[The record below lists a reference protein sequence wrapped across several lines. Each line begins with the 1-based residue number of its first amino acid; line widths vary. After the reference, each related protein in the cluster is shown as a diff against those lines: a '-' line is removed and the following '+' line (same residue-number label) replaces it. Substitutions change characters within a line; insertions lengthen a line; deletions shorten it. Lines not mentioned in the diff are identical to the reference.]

1 MEYKKKIYGL
11 LIIIFWLGVIF
22 FFSNSDA
29 SASTIQTN
37 IVINK
42 LAELAEDNSF
52 FNFIIL
58 KLTEKHSLVYSIRK
72 LAHLTIFCVLQMIVF
87 AVMRYNGKSILKS
100 TIYSMLAVILYA
112 IFDEIHQYFIPGRSC
127 QVKDVFIDTIGG
139 SVGLGISYIIVLVK
153 SIFFKVLNR
162 QNYK

>member
-1 MEYKKKIYGL
+1 MKYKKKIYGIL
-11 LIIIFWLGVIF
+11 LILFWLGVIF

-29 SASTIQTN
+29 SASTVQTK

-42 LAELAEDNSF
+42 LVELADNNSF

-72 LAHLTIFCVLQMIVF
+72 LAHLTIFCILQIIVF
-87 AVMRYNGKSILKS
+87 AVMRHNGKSIFKS
-100 TIYSMLAVILYA
+100 TIYSMLAVVLYA

-127 QVKDVFIDTIGG
+127 QLKDVFIDTIGG
-139 SVGLGISYIIVLVK
+139 SVGLGISYISVLVK
-153 SIFFKVLNR
+153 SIFFKVLNKKCR
-162 QNYK
+162 